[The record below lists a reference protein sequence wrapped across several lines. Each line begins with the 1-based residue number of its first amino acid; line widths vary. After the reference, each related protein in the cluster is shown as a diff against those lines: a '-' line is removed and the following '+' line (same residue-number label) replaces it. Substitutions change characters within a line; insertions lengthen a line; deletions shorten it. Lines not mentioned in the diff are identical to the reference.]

1 MAGAG
6 GLRMTITYR
15 DAQPGD
21 ALALKELFAESF
33 VETFGHLYR
42 PADLEEFLEGNGLAK
57 WAANLSDSSVAIR
70 VAEADGELAGFIE
83 LAPKRLPY
91 ETAGPALELR
101 RLYLKSNAHGQGISD
116 ELMKWVLAEAARRG
130 ARELVLSV
138 YVDNHRAR
146 RFYERY
152 GFEAVGRYDF
162 MVGSHADEDLI
173 LRHIIMQAHA

>member
-1 MAGAG
+1 MNVS
-6 GLRMTITYR
+6 YR
-15 DAQPGD
+15 DATLAD
-21 ALALKELFAESF
+21 AGALRQLFAETF

-42 PADLEEFLEGNGLAK
+42 PDDLREFLGGNSQEK
-57 WAANLSDSSVAIR
+57 WEANLSDPEVAIC
-70 VAEADGELAGFIE
+70 VAEADEQLAGFVE
-83 LAPKRLPY
+83 LAPKKLPY
-91 ETAGPALELR
+91 ETGALAIELR
-101 RLYLKSNAHGQGISD
+101 RLYLRSNARGRGIAD
-116 ELMKWVLAEAARRG
+116 ELMRWALKEAAARG
-130 ARELVLSV
+130 AEEVVLSV